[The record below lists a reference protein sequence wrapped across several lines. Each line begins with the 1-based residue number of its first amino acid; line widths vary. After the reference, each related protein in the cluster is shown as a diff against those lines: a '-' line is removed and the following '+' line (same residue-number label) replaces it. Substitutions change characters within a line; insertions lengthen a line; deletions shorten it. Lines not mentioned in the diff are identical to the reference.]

1 MQSITTNKNSYQP
14 IKLGLQLSKYGLNL
28 SKLASEGELERVI
41 GRDDEIQQA
50 IQILSRRRKN
60 NPCLIGD
67 PGVGK
72 TAIAEGLA
80 TLIFEGNVP
89 QSMLNK
95 SVICLDIPSM
105 LAGTKF

>member
-1 MQSITTNKNSYQP
+1 M
-14 IKLGLQLSKYGLNL
+14 NL